1 MCMSSRKAAFL
12 LPGIPGEREKVLLM
26 DLLTMIGQV
35 SINPYVVIGCCI
47 VGWLMKKFLPTDN
60 RIIPLVLTLLG
71 AALFVMIESLSVE
84 NAITG
89 AFLGSAATGLH
100 QIYKQYVEG
109 KDLAA
114 TNGDGSRAED
124 INTETEYDEEVEI

>member
-1 MCMSSRKAAFL
+1 
-12 LPGIPGEREKVLLM
+12 M

-35 SINPYVVIGCCI
+35 PINIYVVIGCCI

-60 RIIPLVLTLLG
+60 RFIPLVLTVLG
-71 AALFVMIESLSVE
+71 AVLFVLIEGFSVI
-84 NAITG
+84 NIIIG
-89 AFLGSAATGLH
+89 AFLGSASTGLH

-124 INTETEYDEEVEI
+124 INTEIEYDDEVEI